1 MVFWILIAVSFLI
14 WLVIE
19 DAEVIVEV
27 AVVLVKESQVLMVVL
42 VVVDVLVCVLLLVIV
57 KLVGFFVLFGLGGCI

>member
-27 AVVLVKESQVLMVVL
+27 AVESLVLMVVF
-42 VVVDVLVCVLLLVIV
+42 VVDGVLVCVLLLVIV
-57 KLVGFFVLFGLGGCI
+57 KLVGFFVLFSLSGCI